1 MLVFSSLILGYS
13 QIPYFLMIFT
23 FMTDDD
29 CGGERASL
37 EEWVGFLIK
46 VFLLFLL

>member
-1 MLVFSSLILGYS
+1 
-13 QIPYFLMIFT
+13 
-23 FMTDDD
+23 MTDDD